1 MRKTFGMNKHQ
12 KAVYKKGEQKVSREQ
27 VSELLEMAESDD
39 PEDRLVAAENLCPC
53 HVRTRIPA
61 VWEALFRMMEDTDA
75 RVRRAAWHTIE
86 DGGKPTTEAEVE
98 RLERLCR
105 QEQDARVRQFAE
117 FTLNKVLG
125 ADRNRDLAAL
135 WLAGRP
141 ERKPR
146 GKCDFC
152 GETDVPVQLDLQTMI
167 PTDTYP
173 RAARICDSCAKT
185 CPPGPLS

>member
-12 KAVYKKGEQKVSREQ
+12 KAVYKPGERKVGKEQ
-27 VSELLEMAESDD
+27 VAELLVMSESED

-61 VWEALFRMMEDTDA
+61 VWDALFRMMEDADT

-86 DGGKPTTEAEVE
+86 DGGKPKGEEDLA
-98 RLERLCR
+98 RLERICR
-105 QEQDARVRQFAE
+105 QETDPKVRKFAE
-117 FTLNKVLG
+117 FTLNKVFG
-125 ADRNRDLAAL
+125 ANRNRDLAEL
-135 WLAGRP
+135 WLAGKP
-141 ERKPR
+141 EIKRR

-152 GETDVPVQLDLQTMI
+152 GETGVFVQLDLQTMI

-173 RAARICDSCAKT
+173 RAALICDACMKK
-185 CPPGPLS
+185 G